1 MVSSAV
7 RRSQGRPAEA
17 LTLIDG
23 RSYSHPVNSFRG
35 KILALLFGILVL
47 SLCVKAPRPIIE
59 ESDEAF
65 LRNQAQRIVASAGL
79 VPGQYVGSWC
89 NRTPFRMRVPGG
101 NMGYTAFWVRDSVMM
116 LGGDLISAEEV
127 EDWIRLIAG
136 TLVGPGDWPVRQGVV
151 VPASAVPDH
160 VNFDGRPTFYPGNYE
175 TGSEQGGYPWGK
187 YPPLDDHFYFLSA
200 VYHHWRMIGSA
211 RLFNSPV
218 KTSFNELKLSDLCER
233 VYRVAPVDPAT
244 GLVAAGDV
252 ETENAKDWGFCDGEF
267 KSGRLLFPSILRFIA
282 ARQLAELFGATGRA
296 DKSEA
301 YSQDA
306 QQIQRSI
313 PPTFFHPSQ
322 RPDEGWLDSA
332 TEVGRQPDVWGTA
345 FAVWSGAVEGSTA
358 RRAGRALVRAFREK
372 TAVKQGCVRQ
382 ILTSDPT
389 NNGFWQNSV
398 CTQGEYQNGG
408 YWGTPAG
415 WYITAM
421 AKVDRRAAADMAA
434 DYIRFLREHIRPDGI
449 TEAWEWLADN
459 GQSANP
465 LYVATVAL
473 PYCSLK
479 EAGLL
484 SRR

>member
-1 MVSSAV
+1 MK
-7 RRSQGRPAEA
+7 
-17 LTLIDG
+17 
-23 RSYSHPVNSFRG
+23 SFHG
-35 KILALLFGILVL
+35 KIPALLLGVLLL
-47 SLCVKAPRPIIE
+47 SLCAKKPRPIIE
-59 ESDEAF
+59 ESDESF
-65 LRNQAQRIVASAGL
+65 LREQAQRIVASAGL
-79 VPGQYVGSWC
+79 APGQCVGAWC

-116 LGGDLISAEEV
+116 LGAGLIGAEEV
-127 EDWIRLIAG
+127 EDWIRLISG
-136 TLVGPGDWPVRQGVV
+136 TLVGPGDWPVRPGVV
-151 VPASAVPDH
+151 VPAFAVPDH
-160 VNFDGRPTFYPGNYE
+160 INFDGRPTFYPGNYE
-175 TGSEQGGYPWGK
+175 TGGGQGGYPWGK

-200 VYHHWRMIGSA
+200 VYHHWKMTGTP
-211 RLFNSPV
+211 RLFNSLL
-218 KTSFNELKLSDLCER
+218 KTSFQEMRLSDLCER
-233 VYRVAPVDPAT
+233 IYRVAPVDPVT
-244 GLVAAGDV
+244 GLVVAGDI

-267 KSGRLLFPSILRFIA
+267 KSGRLLFPSILRFLA
-282 ARQLAELFGATGRA
+282 ARQLAELFGSTGQA

-306 QQIQRSI
+306 RRVQRSI
-313 PPTFFHPSQ
+313 SPTFFHPSQ
-322 RPDEGWLDSA
+322 HPDEGWLYSA
-332 TEVGRQPDVWGTA
+332 TEVGRQPDVWGSA

-358 RRAGRALVRAFREK
+358 QRVGRALVRAFREK

-408 YWGTPAG
+408 YWGTPTG

-421 AKVDRRAAADMAA
+421 AKVDRRAAGDMAE
-434 DYIRFLREHIRPDGI
+434 DYIRFLREHVRPDGM
-449 TEAWEWLADN
+449 TEAWEWFADD
-459 GQSANP
+459 GKTANP

-473 PYCSLK
+473 PYASLE